1 MSAVDCNS
9 NMVATSGLLAW
20 SYVCTGALASIA
32 QAQHE
37 KEEQWLRSLLSNLG
51 EDEGAG
57 NVSIIFRH
65 VPDDKRPFCQDR
77 LGTNAKPI
85 AQIGTKPDKML
96 LALFAGYRAATVDV
110 AQSLGLREEE
120 LEDELGAQEL
130 RSMIEVRP
138 LHLLCVCH
146 KSVNI
151 DPFS

>member
-1 MSAVDCNS
+1 
-9 NMVATSGLLAW
+9 LPR
-20 SYVCTGALASIA
+20 
-32 QAQHE
+32 QA
-37 KEEQWLRSLLSNLG
+37 R
-51 EDEGAG
+51 D
-57 NVSIIFRH
+57 
-65 VPDDKRPFCQDR
+65 
-77 LGTNAKPI
+77 KPI

-146 KSVNI
+146 
-151 DPFS
+151 